1 MLSFLSRVARSAR
14 IPNPFFKLSDGT
26 LAPDKMMENIPGAIL
41 VVISCIVAVGVP
53 YLAFALSGGSAKIA
67 VVFCYAIIFIRG
79 PSFISLSASQR
90 KLCSI

>member
-67 VVFCYAIIFIRG
+67 VVFAMPIFH
-79 PSFISLSASQR
+79 PLDHLFISLSASQR